1 MTKSD
6 ILIEVTIQ
14 LTKTNIFTEVYT
26 KINILTEVIVLRVLL
41 AI

>member
-6 ILIEVTIQ
+6 ILIEVTIH
-14 LTKTNIFTEVYT
+14 TKTNIFTEVYT
-26 KINILTEVIVLRVLL
+26 KINILTEVIALQVSL

>member
-26 KINILTEVIVLRVLL
+26 KINILTEVIALQVSL